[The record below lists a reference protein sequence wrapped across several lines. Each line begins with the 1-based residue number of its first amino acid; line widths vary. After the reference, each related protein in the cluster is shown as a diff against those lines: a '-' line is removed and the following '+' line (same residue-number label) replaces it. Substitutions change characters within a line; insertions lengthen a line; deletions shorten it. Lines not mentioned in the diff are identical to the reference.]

1 MPRLFDLIAG
11 LRGWRRVFAAL
22 TAGGLASLAL
32 PPAYIL
38 PAFLIA
44 FPVLLLLLGSCTR
57 PRQAL
62 LTGFAFGFGFYAIG
76 LYWIGFALLVEAAR
90 FAWLLPVA
98 VFGIAAILAAFSA
111 VACLPAWAVRKLGGG
126 WIPTLLALAGGWTLL
141 EWCRNWAFTGFP
153 WNPVGSVWGF
163 ADIMVQPASVIGVF
177 GLSLLTLLLAGL
189 PLLLVTTSGAV
200 RGAVITLTLAG
211 MAGWTGS
218 GYHRLQQNPTVFVEN
233 VGLRLVQAN
242 IDQRDK
248 WRRDLRV
255 PNLTRLLA
263 LSADQRP
270 DWVTHVIWPE
280 TAATFFL
287 SENPDV
293 VRAIASVA
301 PAGGAVLTGAPRQAK
316 RDGLP
321 VYYNSLQAI
330 SGAGEI
336 LASYDKAHLVPFGEY
351 VPLRDWLPIDRIV
364 AGRGDFTAGPGPR
377 TLRLP
382 GLPSFSPLICY
393 EAIFPGVAVDASD
406 RPEWILNISNDAWF
420 GVSAGPHQHLASS
433 RMRAI
438 EEGLPLIRATNTGIT
453 VAFDPFGRE
462 LQRLDL
468 DRRGTLD
475 LRLPKPASSPTIF
488 SLFGNVVPVL
498 LAGLIVLVAIGSVL
512 QSRRRSASGD

>member
-1 MPRLFDLIAG
+1 MPRSLELIAS
-11 LRGWRRVFAAL
+11 LTGWRRFLAAL
-22 TAGGLASLAL
+22 AAGALASLAL
-32 PPAYIL
+32 PPAYVL
-38 PAFLIA
+38 PVLLIA
-44 FPVLLLLLGSCTR
+44 FPVLLLLLDRCRR

-62 LTGFAFGFGFYAIG
+62 LAGFAFGFGFYATG

-90 FAWLLPVA
+90 FAWLLPIA
-98 VFGIAAILAAFSA
+98 VFGIAAILAVFSA

-126 WIPTLLALAGGWTLL
+126 WVSALLSLAGGWTLL

-153 WNPVGSVWGF
+153 WNPVGSVWGV

-177 GLSLLTLLLAGL
+177 GLSLLTVLLAGL
-189 PLLLVTTSGAV
+189 PLVLVTTTGAV
-200 RGAVITLTLAG
+200 RRIILGITVAGLAG
-211 MAGWTGS
+211 WAGS
-218 GYHRLQQNPTVFVEN
+218 GYQRLQQNPTAFVEN

-255 PNLTRLLA
+255 PSLTRLLA

-293 VRAIASVA
+293 IRAIASVA
-301 PAGGAVLTGAPRQAK
+301 PSGGAVLTGAPRQAK
-316 RDGLP
+316 RDGTA

-330 SGAGEI
+330 SRSGEV
-336 LASYDKAHLVPFGEY
+336 LATYDKAHLVPFGEY

-377 TLRLP
+377 TIRLP
-382 GLPSFSPLICY
+382 DLPPFSPLICY

-406 RPEWILNISNDAWF
+406 RPDWILNISNDAWF

-433 RMRAI
+433 RMRAV

-453 VAFDPFGRE
+453 VAFDAFGRE

-475 LRLPKPASSPTIF
+475 LRLPKPAASPTIF
-488 SLFGNVVPVL
+488 SLFGNVMPVL
-498 LAGLIVLVAIGSVL
+498 LAGLIVLVAIWPVL
-512 QSRRRSASGD
+512 QSRRRNANGN

>member
-11 LRGWRRVFAAL
+11 LRGWRRVFAAF

-38 PAFLIA
+38 PVFLIA

-98 VFGIAAILAAFSA
+98 VFGIAAILAVFSA
-111 VACLPAWAVRKLGGG
+111 VACL
-126 WIPTLLALAGGWTLL
+126 
-141 EWCRNWAFTGFP
+141 
-153 WNPVGSVWGF
+153 PVGSVWGF

-189 PLLLVTTSGAV
+189 PLLLVSTSGAV
-200 RGAVITLTLAG
+200 RGAIITLTLVG

-218 GYHRLQQNPTVFVEN
+218 GYYRLQQNPTVFVEN

-330 SGAGEI
+330 SGSGEI

-406 RPEWILNISNDAWF
+406 RPDWILNISNDAWF

>member
-1 MPRLFDLIAG
+1 MTGYPDLIAG
-11 LRGWRRVFAAL
+11 LTGWRRLVAAL
-22 TAGGLASLAL
+22 VAGALASLAL

-38 PAFLIA
+38 PVLLIS
-44 FPVLLLLLGSCTR
+44 FPVLLLLLGRCR
-57 PRQAL
+57 KPVQAL
-62 LTGFAFGFGFYAIG
+62 LTGFAFGFGFYAVG

-98 VFGIAAILAAFSA
+98 VFGIAGILALFSA
-111 VACLPAWAVRKLGGG
+111 IACLPAWAVRKLGGG
-126 WIPTLLALAGGWTLL
+126 WISAVLALAGGWTLL

-153 WNPVGSVWGF
+153 WNPVGSVWGV

-177 GLSLLTLLLAGL
+177 GLSLLTVMLAGV
-189 PLLLVTTSGAV
+189 PLLLVTTSGVTRRVILGLAV
-200 RGAVITLTLAG
+200 LAVTGWAG
-211 MAGWTGS
+211 G
-218 GYHRLQQNPTVFVEN
+218 GYYRLDHNPTVYAEN

-287 SENPDV
+287 TENPDV

-301 PAGGAVLTGAPRQAK
+301 PAGGAVLTGAPRQA
-316 RDGLP
+316 DSNGTA

-330 SGAGEI
+330 SGKGEI
-336 LASYDKAHLVPFGEY
+336 LATYDKAHLVPFGEY
-351 VPLRDWLPIDRIV
+351 VPLRNWLPVERIV
-364 AGRGDFTAGPGPR
+364 AGRGDFTAGPGLR
-377 TLRLP
+377 TIRLP
-382 GLPSFSPLICY
+382 NLPAFSPLICY
-393 EAIFPGVAVDASD
+393 EAIFPGGAVDPAD
-406 RPEWILNISNDAWF
+406 RPDWILNISNDAWF
-420 GVSAGPHQHLASS
+420 GVSAGPHQHLAAA
-433 RMRAI
+433 RMRAA

-453 VAFDPFGRE
+453 VAFDAYGRE

-498 LAGLIVLVAIGSVL
+498 LAGFIVLVAIWPVL
-512 QSRRRSASGD
+512 QSRRRSAGGN